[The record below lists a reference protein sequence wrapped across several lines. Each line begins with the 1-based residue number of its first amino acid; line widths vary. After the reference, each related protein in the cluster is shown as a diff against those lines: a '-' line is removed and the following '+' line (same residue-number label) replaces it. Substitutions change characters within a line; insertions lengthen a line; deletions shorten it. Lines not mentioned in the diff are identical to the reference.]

1 MTWEWIRFG
10 LTALLILGGL
20 FAMFCSVLGLYLFDF
35 ALNRIHSAA
44 LSDTLSLLLFMA
56 GIMLATGFHPLLERY
71 GSRLTGLPEGTE
83 FPLLLKLLLV
93 LLFQW
98 CTAPLSSH
106 MLAKFEYKV
115 DENLTR
121 HVEVLDAQYYQE
133 VDEP

>member
-56 GIMLATGFHPLLERY
+56 GIMLATGFHPLL
-71 GSRLTGLPEGTE
+71 
-83 FPLLLKLLLV
+83 LKLLLV